1 MSQCVDKAKGVTKMI
16 VELIRARARPGV
28 VIPKPEAKEDFI
40 VKGWGKRRG
49 EEALI
54 YYIPN
59 HENRDRPNQKGVN
72 ISEWEK
78 AYSRVMSGED
88 FSRQRFEKNM
98 TACFDEGDCNFT
110 TIGGIFQLLDLV
122 DYERGVYK
130 LRRTRKA

>member
-1 MSQCVDKAKGVTKMI
+1 MNRYADKTKGVTKMI
-16 VELIRARARPGV
+16 VEQIRAKAKPGV
-28 VIPKPEAKEDFI
+28 VIPKPEAKSDFI
-40 VKGWGKRRG
+40 IKGWGRRRG

-54 YYIPN
+54 YYVPN

-88 FSRQRFEKNM
+88 FSRQWFGKNM

-122 DYERGVYK
+122 DYERGVYR
-130 LRRTRKA
+130 LRRASKA